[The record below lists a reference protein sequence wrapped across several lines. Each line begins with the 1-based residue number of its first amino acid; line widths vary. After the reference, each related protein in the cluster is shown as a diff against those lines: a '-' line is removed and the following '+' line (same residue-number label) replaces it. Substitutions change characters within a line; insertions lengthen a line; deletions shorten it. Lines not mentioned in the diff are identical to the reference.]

1 MTILSTDLQ
10 ALKRRGYNGMTQQFL
25 PRGYTLILLV
35 ERIERKYREQKEEQ
49 RKAVEER
56 QTAENAKARALVSKP
71 PGPGPVVPPGGFPEM
86 PETTV
91 SNIPDE
97 RSISPAVPPNH
108 PIGRP
113 NSTLNPFQK
122 FTRKMGLKGTD
133 SEDHPQGP
141 STQKHTPQGPQ
152 GATPLGDICKPTIP
166 FIFEMYAE
174 YLY

>member
-1 MTILSTDLQ
+1 M
-10 ALKRRGYNGMTQQFL
+10 
-25 PRGYTLILLV
+25 

-71 PGPGPVVPPGGFPEM
+71 PGPGPAVPPGGFPEM